1 MKQNAKRIIQHPL
14 ILGSGIVVIGNLFAN
29 FFNFLFNLFMSRT
42 LSVTDYGVLAS
53 VMSLIAFPLL
63 VSTSLGPIVV
73 QFAGN
78 YFATGNFP
86 LLRGLY
92 IKMTKLLF
100 IIAFIFT
107 ILFFCFISAVSN
119 FFHIENKLILFV
131 TDAILFFAVINVI
144 NISFI
149 QAKLAFVFQVLINLL
164 NSVSKFILG
173 VIFVLLGYSVSGA
186 VFAILIG
193 LVSAYL
199 FSFIQLKFI
208 FDRKITV
215 PHIETKEL
223 ISYGIPA
230 SITLMGLTSFIS
242 TDIMLVK
249 HFFDP
254 HQAGLYA
261 GLSLIGRVIF
271 FVSAPI
277 GSVMFPIIV
286 QKYSKNENFTRTFNL
301 SLLLVFL
308 PSLFITIF
316 YMLFPKFAILFFLK
330 REEYLAVSN
339 LITPFAIFIV
349 LFSLL
354 SIIANFYLSIK
365 KTEIYIPI
373 LLGAIVQAVLIYFYH
388 QSFQQIILISLT
400 ITLILVL
407 ILLLHYHR
415 VIRRIKKVRDFDIIS

>member
-1 MKQNAKRIIQHPL
+1 MKQKVKRLIKHPL
-14 ILGSGIVVIGNLFAN
+14 IYGSGIVVIGNLFAS
-29 FFNFLFNLFMSRT
+29 FFNFLFNLFMSRS

-53 VMSLIAFPLL
+53 VLSLLAFPLL
-63 VSTSLGPIVV
+63 VSTSLGPVVV

-92 IKMTKLLF
+92 IKVKKLLF
-100 IIAFIFT
+100 IVAL
-107 ILFFCFISAVSN
+107 ILFVLFLFFISTVSN
-119 FFHIENKLILFV
+119 FFHIQDKLILVVADF
-131 TDAILFFAVINVI
+131 IMFFAIINVI

-149 QAKLAFVFQVLINLL
+149 QAKLAFTFQVFVNLF
-164 NSVSKFILG
+164 NNVSKFIIG
-173 VIFVLLGYSVSGA
+173 VVLVYLGYSVTGA
-186 VFAILIG
+186 VYAILIG
-193 LVSAYL
+193 TVCAYL

-208 FDRKITV
+208 FDKKIPAPSV
-215 PHIETKEL
+215 ETKEL
-223 ISYGIPA
+223 FSYGIPA
-230 SITLMGLTSFIS
+230 SLTLLGLTSFIS
-242 TDIMLVK
+242 TDIILVK

-271 FVSAPI
+271 YVSAPI
-277 GSVMFPIIV
+277 GGVMFPIIV
-286 QKYSKNENFTRTFNL
+286 QKYSKNENFTRTFTL

-316 YMLFPKFAILFFLK
+316 YTLFPNFSILFFLK
-330 REEYLAVSN
+330 KHEYLAVSN
-339 LITPFAIFIV
+339 LIMPFAIFIV

-365 KTEIYIPI
+365 KTEVYIPV
-373 LLGAIVQAVLIYFYH
+373 LLGAIAQAVLIFFYH
-388 QSFQQIILISLT
+388 QSFQQIITISVT

-407 ILLLHYHR
+407 ILLLHYDR
-415 VIRRIKKVRDFDIIS
+415 VIRKMKHVSGIDIVP